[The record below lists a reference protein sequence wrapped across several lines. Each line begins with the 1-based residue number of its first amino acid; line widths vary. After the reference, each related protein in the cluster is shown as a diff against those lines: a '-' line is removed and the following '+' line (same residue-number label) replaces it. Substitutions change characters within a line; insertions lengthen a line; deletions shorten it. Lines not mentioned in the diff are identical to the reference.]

1 MLEVGFLVFL
11 AVSTTALCAILGR
24 RAAYHEPMTLAFAE
38 LDELDEREAEDAEYV
53 RPMAVLSWPLPA
65 WAAEKAAERLADDG
79 RPRRRYVELLRR
91 ADVSTV
97 RPRLVAMAAD
107 ASDPMAPEVWSLLTA
122 RPAGEWARAFVASD
136 GGADEAAFLA
146 KAPVE
151 RSRFW
156 LDRRFGPGFMESRV
170 QWRGY
175 YRYETTPERHEM
187 RLFGVWF
194 DDYTLHG
201 WGDDDV
207 GAFAIAGTCRDGSVE
222 FTKQYG
228 AMGLGVLLSGVLETD
243 LGSAFERL
251 LGSCPTHAVEYRGW
265 TDGRAIDGT
274 WRIPENTAGDFRLW
288 REIPGSGDRP
298 IC

>member
-24 RAAYHEPMTLAFAE
+24 RAAYHEPMTLAFAD
-38 LDELDEREAEDAEYV
+38 LDALDEREAEDGEYAG
-53 RPMAVLSWPLPA
+53 PMAVLSWPLPA
-65 WAAEKAAERLADDG
+65 WAAEMAVERLSDDA
-79 RPRRRYVELLRR
+79 RPRRRYLELLRR

-97 RPRLVAMAAD
+97 RPRLAAMAGD
-107 ASDPMAPEVWSLLTA
+107 ASDAMAPEVWSFLTG
-122 RPAGEWARAFVASD
+122 RPAREWAHAFVASD
-136 GGADEAAFLA
+136 GGADEAVFLA
-146 KAPVE
+146 KASVAP
-151 RSRFW
+151 SRFW

-175 YRYETTPERHEM
+175 YRYEGLPERHEM

-194 DDYTLHG
+194 GGDTLRG

-207 GAFAIAGTCRDGSVE
+207 GAFTIAGTRRDGSVE

-228 AMGLGVLLSGVLETD
+228 AVGLGALLSDVLEAD
-243 LGSAFERL
+243 LGSAFQRL
-251 LGSCPTHAVEYRGW
+251 MGACPTHAVEYRGW
-265 TDGRAIDGT
+265 TGGRAIDGT
-274 WRIPENTAGDFRLW
+274 WRIPQQTSGEFRLW
-288 REIPGSGDRP
+288 REIPESGDRP

>member
-1 MLEVGFLVFL
+1 MVFL
-11 AVSTTALCAILGR
+11 AVSTTALCAVLGR
-24 RAAYHEPMTLAFAE
+24 RAAHQEPMTRAFAE
-38 LDELDEREAEDAEYV
+38 LDELDEREAEDAEYAG
-53 RPMAVLSWPLPA
+53 PMAVLSWPLPA
-65 WAAEKAAERLADDG
+65 WAAEKAVERLSDEA
-79 RPRRRYVELLRR
+79 RPRRRYLELLRR

-97 RPRLVAMAAD
+97 RPRLVAMAGD
-107 ASDPMAPEVWSLLTA
+107 ASDPMAPEVWSLLTG
-122 RPAGEWARAFVASD
+122 RPAREWAHAFVASD
-136 GGADEAAFLA
+136 GGADDAAFLA
-146 KAPVE
+146 KAAAE

-156 LDRRFGPGFMESRV
+156 FDRQFGPGFMESHV

-175 YRYETTPERHEM
+175 YRYETGPERHEM
-187 RLFGVWF
+187 RLFGVWLEGG
-194 DDYTLHG
+194 TVRG

-207 GAFAIAGTCRDGSVE
+207 GAFAITGTRRDGSVE

-228 AMGLGVLLSGVLETD
+228 ALGLGMLLSDVLETD

-265 TDGRAIDGT
+265 YDGRAIDGS
-274 WRIPENTAGDFRLW
+274 WRIPEDTAGEFRLW